1 MEKDPVR
8 LCGCFQILFLYDVA
22 EAIDLEMLGRLLGT
36 RGGTVERPFS
46 RRTPQYVGFEHTPIV
61 EPVEPLSIS
70 RDTTA
75 TCSVKYYAYGVVVVQ
90 VEVPFDC
97 DWQFLLSQNS
107 HWMDAADVGKD
118 VCEMARRHLEHVA
131 RAVIRPTK
139 DWLQETYL
147 VTEINEIKNA
157 LGEQPTAAELLTS
170 YGGEI
175 VQLVRGETIPLA
187 SRACEQTLQTSLS
200 YYPRDLIVVGS
211 YAAVVYDRSEDAA
224 AAAQILEYSKMQLL
238 EFRYYDRLMTQV
250 LADFYD
256 VLERKRNVLF
266 SRWSIPRDAR
276 RFNTVRLDVMELTER
291 IDNATKFVSDAYYAQ
306 VYRLAAKRI
315 GVPDYRTLV
324 EQKLRTADDLYDFMI
339 DQFNESRAFVLELGV
354 AILAVLDVI
363 LLLRGK

>member
-1 MEKDPVR
+1 
-8 LCGCFQILFLYDVA
+8 
-22 EAIDLEMLGRLLGT
+22 
-36 RGGTVERPFS
+36 
-46 RRTPQYVGFEHTPIV
+46 
-61 EPVEPLSIS
+61 
-70 RDTTA
+70 
-75 TCSVKYYAYGVVVVQ
+75 
-90 VEVPFDC
+90 
-97 DWQFLLSQNS
+97 
-107 HWMDAADVGKD
+107 MDAAAVGKD

-224 AAAQILEYSKMQLL
+224 AAVQILEYSKMQLL

-256 VLERKRNVLF
+256 ALERKRNVLF
-266 SRWSIPRDAR
+266 SRWSVPRDAR

-291 IDNATKFVSDAYYAQ
+291 IDNAIKFVSEAYYAH

-324 EQKLRTADDLYDFMI
+324 EQKLHTADDLYDFMI
-339 DQFNESRAFVLELGV
+339 DQFNESRG
-354 AILAVLDVI
+354 ICP
-363 LLLRGK
+363 